1 MVPLLKLRPYSATEI
16 PLLLLLLLLLPET
29 SCPHMLLSKSL
40 EASLTNQP
48 SIFPD
53 INNTLAY
60 NVNTMQYIVHYNY
73 TAVTCSNDR

>member
-1 MVPLLKLRPYSATEI
+1 
-16 PLLLLLLLLLPET
+16 
-29 SCPHMLLSKSL
+29 MLLSKSL

-53 INNTLAY
+53 TNNTLAY